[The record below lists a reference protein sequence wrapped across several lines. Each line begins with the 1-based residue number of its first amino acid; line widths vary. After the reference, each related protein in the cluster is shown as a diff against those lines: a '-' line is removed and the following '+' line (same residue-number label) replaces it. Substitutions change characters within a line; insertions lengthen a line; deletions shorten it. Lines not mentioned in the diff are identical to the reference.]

1 MIAHSVYECGGAV
14 SFLKPSSTGFA
25 QGTFSRTFVM
35 GKRSQKT
42 EINRVEIL
50 RQSYRL
56 MAMGTWDAISVT
68 ELENNIE
75 QTRGAIFYFNKN
87 KKALFTNM
95 IEELFLP
102 VFKLSDSEK
111 SNLKT
116 CSPQTFFAIYKTPF
130 ERVCDDLRINYQVP
144 EPSRSLFNIIIQAQK
159 HYQGFK
165 QIIRKEIKQEI
176 AFIHHIIGINS
187 TLTLDLD
194 KIYALSAGRIFLDSL
209 C

>member
-1 MIAHSVYECGGAV
+1 MK
-14 SFLKPSSTGFA
+14 KPRI
-25 QGTFSRTFVM
+25 Q
-35 GKRSQKT
+35 T

-87 KKALFTNM
+87 KEALFTNM

-102 VFKLSDSEK
+102 VFKLSQSEK
-111 SNLKT
+111 DKLKT
-116 CSPQTFFAIYKTPF
+116 CLPHTFFATYKTPF
-130 ERVCDDLRINYQVP
+130 ERVCNDLRINYQVP
-144 EPSRSLFNIIIQAQK
+144 EPSQCLFNIMIQAQK

-165 QIIRKEIKQEI
+165 QIISKEIKQEI

-187 TLTLDLD
+187 TLNLDLD
-194 KIYALSAGRIFLDSL
+194 KIYAQSAGRIFLDSL

>member
-1 MIAHSVYECGGAV
+1 MK
-14 SFLKPSSTGFA
+14 KPRI
-25 QGTFSRTFVM
+25 Q
-35 GKRSQKT
+35 T

-87 KKALFTNM
+87 KEALFTNM

-144 EPSRSLFNIIIQAQK
+144 EPSRSLFNIMIQAQK

-165 QIIRKEIKQEI
+165 QIISKEIKQEI

-187 TLTLDLD
+187 TLNLDLD
-194 KIYALSAGRIFLDSL
+194 KIYAQSAGRIFLDSL

>member
-1 MIAHSVYECGGAV
+1 M
-14 SFLKPSSTGFA
+14 KK
-25 QGTFSRTFVM
+25 SRT
-35 GKRSQKT
+35 KT

-56 MAMGTWDAISVT
+56 MAIGTWDAISVT

-87 KKALFTNM
+87 KEALFTNM

-102 VFKLSDSEK
+102 VFKLSESEK
-111 SNLKT
+111 TNLKT

-144 EPSRSLFNIIIQAQK
+144 EPSRSLFNIMIQAQK

-165 QIIRKEIKQEI
+165 QIISKEIKQEI

-187 TLTLDLD
+187 TFTLDLN
-194 KIYALSAGRIFLDSL
+194 KIYAQSAGRIFLDSL